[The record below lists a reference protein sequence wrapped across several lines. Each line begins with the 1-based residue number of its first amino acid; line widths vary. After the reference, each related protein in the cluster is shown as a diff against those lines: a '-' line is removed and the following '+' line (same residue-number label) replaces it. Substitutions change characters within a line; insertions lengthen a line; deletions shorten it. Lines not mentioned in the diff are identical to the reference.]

1 MDLNKELS
9 ESLGYRLVEIPKIC
23 DERGVLCFAENR
35 HLPFVPQRVFWIY
48 NVGKDKTRGGH
59 AHNSCAEII
68 FPVKGSFEIFV
79 DDNKSSKTFIMDNP
93 NKGIYIAPSV
103 WCNLNNFSSDAVCVV
118 LASHEY
124 NPDGYINDY
133 KEFKLKSDETY

>member
-1 MDLNKELS
+1 MKNDKWKEDFL
-9 ESLGYRLVEIPKIC
+9 LEI
-23 DERGVLCFAENR
+23 E
-35 HLPFVPQRVFWIY
+35 
-48 NVGKDKTRGGH
+48 DKAIAT
-59 AHNSCAEII
+59 
-68 FPVKGSFEIFV
+68 KIFV

-103 WCNLNNFSSDAVCVV
+103 WCNLSNFSSDAVCVV